1 MSDYIEDLSIISKQA
16 VHQESDSDSD
26 LFELSSVGSACTHLA
41 DSLNDDEEAS
51 REPLR
56 KKIKKEE
63 DPELWRAQ
71 YRPCLLTQEEYDL
84 YSTDEDTVV
93 PSTIPKVYYS
103 PISFGGNGNCW
114 GTSPK
119 NCTKKNTV
127 QKSESILQGII
138 KKDPKYTTGPK
149 ASNYTITV
157 PEFTWELLNSGY
169 TEIFAEKGSGRH
181 IPVPEWNCFF
191 VQPVF
196 PTDLLEVNQVIG
208 SVAFSDVTVIH
219 SIEGV
224 PPVHKRT
231 TPPGS
236 YQWIRQCQEF
246 KVISNLPV
254 ANVPRLPRWK
264 NTTDRQIQVQVP
276 GWNIKALPLITH
288 ILSTDDKEITRYKYH
303 RIKPVLVPHKEVLFF
318 CNPNYPTGPEV
329 NFGTFLQRRYKP
341 WMQYASDRHI
351 RPMPTEYGIDFR
363 NFIYKNLLKN
373 LSKFG
378 TPEK

>member
-127 QKSESILQGII
+127 QKSEFILQEAQRPLTTQLQYQSLPGNYSTVVIRRYSQ
-138 KKDPKYTTGPK
+138 KK
-149 ASNYTITV
+149 
-157 PEFTWELLNSGY
+157 
-169 TEIFAEKGSGRH
+169 
-181 IPVPEWNCFF
+181 
-191 VQPVF
+191 
-196 PTDLLEVNQVIG
+196 
-208 SVAFSDVTVIH
+208 
-219 SIEGV
+219 
-224 PPVHKRT
+224 
-231 TPPGS
+231 
-236 YQWIRQCQEF
+236 
-246 KVISNLPV
+246 
-254 ANVPRLPRWK
+254 
-264 NTTDRQIQVQVP
+264 VQVD
-276 GWNIKALPLITH
+276 IYLY
-288 ILSTDDKEITRYKYH
+288 LS
-303 RIKPVLVPHKEVLFF
+303 
-318 CNPNYPTGPEV
+318 
-329 NFGTFLQRRYKP
+329 GTVATSNQFSAQAY
-341 WMQYASDRHI
+341 
-351 RPMPTEYGIDFR
+351 
-363 NFIYKNLLKN
+363 
-373 LSKFG
+373 
-378 TPEK
+378 